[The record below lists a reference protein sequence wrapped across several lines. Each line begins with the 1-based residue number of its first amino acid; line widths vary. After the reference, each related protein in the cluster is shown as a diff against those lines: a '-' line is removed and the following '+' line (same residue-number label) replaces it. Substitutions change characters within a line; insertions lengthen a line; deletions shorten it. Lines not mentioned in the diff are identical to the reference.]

1 MTNLKEYFEELDK
14 KKLFLIY
21 FLFFICIGFIYYN
34 YVYLVFDKEFKKYDK
49 EIEKIR
55 KEIKNTKLLPYK
67 LDKLQKQI
75 RKLEKEN
82 LSLNEDLKYIN
93 LLIKSSTILN
103 INEKSFLAILES
115 ILRKAILNNIKAS
128 YIIGDKIDSFK
139 IYTIDIEGSF
149 EKEYFDNFFNFIK
162 DLESIRK
169 IKSIQ
174 LLKFKKNNNNIEFYL
189 KIDFWSIL

>member
-1 MTNLKEYFEELDK
+1 MINLKEYFEELDK

-75 RKLEKEN
+75 KKLEKEN

-115 ILRKAILNNIKAS
+115 ILRKAILNNIEAS

-139 IYTIDIEGSF
+139 IYTINIKGNF

>member
-139 IYTIDIEGSF
+139 IYTIDIEGNF

>member
-1 MTNLKEYFEELDK
+1 MINLKEYFEELDK

-75 RKLEKEN
+75 KKLEKEN

-115 ILRKAILNNIKAS
+115 ILRKAILNNIEAS

-139 IYTIDIEGSF
+139 IYTINIKGNF
-149 EKEYFDNFFNFIK
+149 EKEYFYNFFNFIK

>member
-1 MTNLKEYFEELDK
+1 MINLKESFEELDK

-75 RKLEKEN
+75 KKLEKEN

-115 ILRKAILNNIKAS
+115 ILRKAVLNNIEAS
-128 YIIGDKIDSFK
+128 YIIGDKIEGFK
-139 IYTIDIEGSF
+139 IYTIDIKGSF
-149 EKEYFDNFFNFIK
+149 EKEYFYNFFNFIK
-162 DLESIRK
+162 DLESVGK

-174 LLKFKKNNNNIEFYL
+174 ILKFKKNNNNIKFYL
-189 KIDFWSIL
+189 KIDFWSVL